1 MSKLSRGEKGEA
13 KVNKLLLSI
22 KGNNVLINDVT
33 FVNKNSEMSHQIDHI
48 FIHPHGIF
56 LIETKNYYGEIFVKN
71 QQWKRI
77 INNKVEKLPDPLR
90 QNKSHAITL
99 NKILKNKY
107 EIIPVV
113 VFVKNNAPYLGDE
126 NVINIDDLSLF
137 IDSYP
142 YQKLLSK
149 SDISKIK
156 DIIISSVKDVSK
168 EEHIEN
174 IGYLKAVKKE
184 LIKEKEYA
192 ITNGICPRCNSK
204 LKIKGNNFKCP
215 NCDFKFSL

>member
-1 MSKLSRGEKGEA
+1 M
-13 KVNKLLLSI
+13 
-22 KGNNVLINDVT
+22 
-33 FVNKNSEMSHQIDHI
+33 
-48 FIHPHGIF
+48 
-56 LIETKNYYGEIFVKN
+56 
-71 QQWKRI
+71 
-77 INNKVEKLPDPLR
+77 
-90 QNKSHAITL
+90 
-99 NKILKNKY
+99 
-107 EIIPVV
+107 V